1 MTKTDTAGFEVL
13 AENYREEAELCR
25 RMAGVAADWR
35 TLSGRAARRLSVS
48 IHALHFPTR

>member
-25 RMAGVAADWR
+25 RMGRCSRWLSERGVAAAF
-35 TLSGRAARRLSVS
+35 G
-48 IHALHFPTR
+48 